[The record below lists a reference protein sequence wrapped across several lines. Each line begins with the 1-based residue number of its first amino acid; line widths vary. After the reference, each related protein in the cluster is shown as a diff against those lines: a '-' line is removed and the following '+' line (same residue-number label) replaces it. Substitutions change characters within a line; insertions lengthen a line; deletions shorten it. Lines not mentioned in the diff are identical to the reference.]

1 MENLNFSW
9 VIDGEIAGHSA
20 LLSNEDIE
28 YLSSK
33 GIRAL
38 IRMVEPHKSLV
49 TSNQIEKLDLTDYH
63 EPVDDFTAPNQNQID
78 NMIACANASVVQGKP
93 VGVSCGAGIGRTG
106 TVLICYLI
114 NKGYGIEE
122 ATEEVRRK
130 RGTSVE
136 TDEQWSAVQAYAKR
150 LGKQRK

>member
-1 MENLNFSW
+1 MEKLNFSW

-28 YLSSK
+28 YLRSK

-38 IRMVEPHKSLV
+38 VRMVEPHKSRV
-49 TSNQIEKLDLTDYH
+49 TSNQIEKLGLTDYH
-63 EPVDDFTAPNQNQID
+63 EPVADFTAPKQSQID
-78 NMIACANASVVQGKP
+78 NMIAYAKDSIVQGKP

-114 NKGYGIEE
+114 NKNYGTEE

-136 TDEQWSAVQAYAKR
+136 TDEQRSAVQAYAKR
-150 LGKQRK
+150 LGKQ